1 MCSSSFRRRGVA
13 SSEAADSG
21 RVSPWGIAM
30 EAVGGAPAVGDPFA
44 LEQREHDDTPSD
56 GLAGEPFGLF
66 G

>member
-30 EAVGGAPAVGDPFA
+30 EAVDGVPAVGT
-44 LEQREHDDTPSD
+44 LLRWNSENMTTP
-56 GLAGEPFGLF
+56 E
-66 G
+66 